1 MADVTANSDP
11 LNSRDRI
18 YLEKLRL
25 AVEVLLREAEDP
37 GGTPD
42 TLESELYIYRDRV
55 DHVLLGPNAN

>member
-1 MADVTANSDP
+1 VTDVTADGDH

-37 GGTPD
+37 GGIPD
-42 TLESELYIYRDRV
+42 TLESELYIYRDQV
-55 DHVLLGPNAN
+55 DRVLLGPDPH